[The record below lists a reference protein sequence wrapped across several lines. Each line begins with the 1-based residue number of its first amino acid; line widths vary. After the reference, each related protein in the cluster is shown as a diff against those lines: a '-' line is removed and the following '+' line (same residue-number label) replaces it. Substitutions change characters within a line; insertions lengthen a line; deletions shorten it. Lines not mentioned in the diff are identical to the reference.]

1 MPALKLKTTGSKP
14 AARKTTT
21 AKPAVKRTA
30 SKPAARKTAAKT
42 TKAATTKRAPRKAA
56 AAEEEV
62 VDRRTAR
69 GKVDPSVLA
78 RYEDALTAVGD
89 KMDEAQA
96 MRDEALEEAYEV
108 TQSALGD
115 GMPMALVSE
124 LTRISRQWLYNM
136 GNHAGRGGSV
146 TAGRRNGGAKKPAR
160 KTTTGRKVATGRK
173 ATTTGRKSTGTKQT
187 AARKPAAKAGGKKI
201 SIKRK

>member
-1 MPALKLKTTGSKP
+1 MPALKLKTTGTKASGT
-14 AARKTTT
+14 RKSTT
-21 AKPAVKRTA
+21 AKSKPAVKRST
-30 SKPAARKTAAKT
+30 KPASAGIKKSTTKRT
-42 TKAATTKRAPRKAA
+42 TKAKP
-56 AAEEEV
+56 AEEA

-69 GKVDPSVLA
+69 GKVDPDVLA

-96 MRDEALEEAYEV
+96 LRDEALAEAYEV

-146 TAGRRNGGAKKPAR
+146 TEGRRNGGKPKRKTSTPRKTGTTAR
-160 KTTTGRKVATGRK
+160 KTTTK
-173 ATTTGRKSTGTKQT
+173 ATST
-187 AARKPAAKAGGKKI
+187 RKPAGKATSGAKKL